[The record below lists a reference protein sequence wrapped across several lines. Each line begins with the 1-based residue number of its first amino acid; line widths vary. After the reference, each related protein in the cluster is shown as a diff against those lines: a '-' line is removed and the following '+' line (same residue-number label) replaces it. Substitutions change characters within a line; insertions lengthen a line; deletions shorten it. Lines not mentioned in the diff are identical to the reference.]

1 VRKLLALALLG
12 VASLHAQAPS
22 DAWAP
27 LRFLIGTWD
36 ARSLNGDVQSSG
48 TYLFQTE
55 LRGHVL
61 ARHSATKDCKGPL
74 DFDCEHSD
82 ILYIYAEGP
91 VYKAIYFDNEGHV
104 IHYNVSTP
112 APATAVFL
120 SDEKQPGPQFRLAY
134 ELKNGVMNGKFQIKV
149 PGQAEFRSYLEWT
162 GGKK

>member
-1 VRKLLALALLG
+1 MALLG
-12 VASLHAQAPS
+12 VASLHAQASS

-36 ARSLNGDVQSSG
+36 ARSVNGDVQSSG
-48 TYLFQTE
+48 SYVFQTE

-61 ARHSATKDCKGPL
+61 ARHAATKDCKGPL
-74 DFDCEHSD
+74 DFNCEHSD
-82 ILYIYAEGP
+82 LLYIYAEGSS
-91 VYKAIYFDNEGHV
+91 YQAIYFDNEGHV

-120 SDEKQPGPQFRLAY
+120 SDEKQPGRQFRLVY
-134 ELKNGVMNGKFQIKV
+134 GLKNGVMNGKFQLKA